1 MFSLHKYFTTF
12 FYLFIYLFIYYFQ
25 LLKFI
30 TFFLYFFYPRHL
42 PTPTTDDLYPLPT
55 TFSYAGFAFDT
66 SPKNIAPCSNVWVR
80 GMTYFAWLLK
90 FIKYLQKNF
99 HIVLDVFHHLT
110 KWNLKWLTP
119 TFSRNLTVG
128 SHWKFC

>member
-12 FYLFIYLFIYYFQ
+12 FYLFIIFSYLSLSLFFY
-25 LLKFI
+25 
-30 TFFLYFFYPRHL
+30 TFFTHDICLHPR
-42 PTPTTDDLYPLPT
+42 PTTSTPLPT

-119 TFSRNLTVG
+119 TFSRNETVQ